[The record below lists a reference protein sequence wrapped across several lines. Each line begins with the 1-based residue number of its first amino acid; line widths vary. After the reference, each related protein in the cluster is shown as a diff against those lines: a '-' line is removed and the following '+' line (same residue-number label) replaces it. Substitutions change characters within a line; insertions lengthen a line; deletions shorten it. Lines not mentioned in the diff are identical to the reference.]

1 MLKLLILLEMLAV
14 RDSKGE
20 DSPDA
25 YEALDEYVTACAE
38 IAVGLIDR
46 QEHAS
51 AKEVLQQAD

>member
-1 MLKLLILLEMLAV
+1 MLAV

-46 QEHAS
+46 LEHAS
-51 AKEVLQQAD
+51 AKEVL